1 MKNLIL
7 LGSTGS
13 IGTQVLEVIDY
24 IKEDWNVE
32 VLTANSS
39 VEKITEQAKKYK
51 PSYVVMGDESSAK
64 EVKLN
69 LRDYNIKVLEGQKN
83 INEIV
88 QLQETDLVI
97 NALVGAAGLIP
108 TLNTL
113 KQGTKLGLANKES
126 LVIGGHLVKK
136 QLEKI
141 NKDNMLLPIDSEH
154 NAIFRLLEKHSKKE
168 LKNIILTA
176 SGGPFVNKSKKEM
189 NKVTVKEALDHPNW
203 DMGAKITI
211 DSATMM
217 NKGLEV
223 IEAHWLFGVG
233 YDKIKVVIHPQS
245 IIHSMIELIDNSI
258 YAEMSVAD
266 MRMPI
271 QHVMEYPDI
280 SSGIGEPLNLVE
292 QGKLEFLKPDYD
304 KFECLDLA
312 FKAGKKGG
320 SYPVV
325 LNAAN
330 EIAVNKFLNKKI
342 KFVQIPKIIRETI
355 EAHNKVDNPNIDEI
369 IEIDKW
375 ARQFVKEVV

>member
-280 SSGIGEPLNLVE
+280 SSGIGEPLNLVK

-355 EAHNKVDNPNIDEI
+355 EAHNKVDNPTIEKI
-369 IEIDKW
+369 IEIDQW

>member
-154 NAIFRLLEKHSKKE
+154 NAIFRLLEEHSKKE